1 MKKIALCCL
10 LLIAANSYALAQ
22 RVVRNVGIAHALRD
36 SVLDE
41 VALWNGEEAFER
53 MRMKYRFKKAD
64 ASKLKHLYMEREKE
78 KIQPYKAEL
87 SVKNTITYKNYVDSV
102 YSDSIYRY
110 LIPENKISSENLS
123 CALKFS
129 KRIELDEAQYEYL
142 MSCAL
147 RMAHRLEKNPL
158 LNLWDE
164 EMDILRKTLTFKQL
178 RNMLILKHK
187 KAIQKEMDQVWSQLE
202 AANLIDEVDSAKEY
216 SKARMCIALK
226 YCIND
231 VYRHKSGER
240 RNNLEELKRNR
251 PLLIKMYDA
260 LVQRKKEKKE
270 EEDYR
275 EFVW

>member
-1 MKKIALCCL
+1 MIKKIALCCL
-10 LLIAANSYALAQ
+10 LLVAVDSFALAQ
-22 RVVRNVGIAHALRD
+22 QVVAYAFRD
-36 SVLDE
+36 SVLNE

-78 KIQPYKAEL
+78 KILANKADFSAQNIIWYKD
-87 SVKNTITYKNYVDSV
+87 NIDSV

-110 LIPENKISSENLS
+110 LIPENKISSENLT
-123 CALKFS
+123 CALKYS

-142 MSCAL
+142 MFCAL
-147 RMAHRLEKNPL
+147 RMAHRLEKDPL
-158 LNLWDE
+158 KNLWDE
-164 EMDILRKTLTFKQL
+164 EMDILRKTLTSKQM

-187 KAIQKEMDQVWSQLE
+187 NAIQKDINKVWTELKKV
-202 AANLIDEVDSAKEY
+202 NLTNEVDSAKEY
-216 SKARMCIALK
+216 SKARMYIALK

-240 RNNLEELKRNR
+240 RNNLEELKKKR

-260 LVQRKKEKKE
+260 LVQRKQEKKE
-270 EEDYR
+270 EEDYK
-275 EFVW
+275 EFIW

>member
-1 MKKIALCCL
+1 MIKKIALCCL
-10 LLIAANSYALAQ
+10 LLVAVDSFALAQ
-22 RVVRNVGIAHALRD
+22 QVVAYAFRD
-36 SVLDE
+36 SVLNE

-78 KIQPYKAEL
+78 KNLANKADFSAQNIIWYKD
-87 SVKNTITYKNYVDSV
+87 NIDSV

-110 LIPENKISSENLS
+110 LIPENKISSENLT
-123 CALKFS
+123 CALKYS

-142 MSCAL
+142 MFCAL
-147 RMAHRLEKNPL
+147 RMAHRLEKDPL
-158 LNLWDE
+158 KNLWDE
-164 EMDILRKTLTFKQL
+164 EMDILRKTLTSKQM

-187 KAIQKEMDQVWSQLE
+187 NAIQKDINKVWTELKKV
-202 AANLIDEVDSAKEY
+202 NLTNEVDSAKEY
-216 SKARMCIALK
+216 SKARMYIALK

-240 RNNLEELKRNR
+240 RNNLEELKKKR

-260 LVQRKKEKKE
+260 LVQRKQEKKE
-270 EEDYR
+270 EEDYK
-275 EFVW
+275 EFIW